1 MFPCR
6 ILSHE
11 TADGP
16 ANMAL
21 DEALLNA
28 VAATPEF
35 AYFRTYEWT
44 EPTLSLGYFQRFSEA
59 KDDPRLR
66 EAALVRRPTGGGA
79 IWHHHE
85 VTYAIIM
92 PSAHPSARRGGT
104 LYHDVHAAIA
114 QAFQEEGAPVVRR
127 GSLNPIAGDSARPF
141 LCFQDRDAEDLVLS
155 GSKVVGSAQRRRAG
169 AVLQHGSILLA
180 RSNTIPEL
188 PGAEDLAAITRLRSF
203 WAERLRTIIPAALG
217 LTPVATSLTPADREH
232 ASELEAT
239 VYRTSAWNQRR

>member
-1 MFPCR
+1 
-6 ILSHE
+6 
-11 TADGP
+11 
-16 ANMAL
+16 MAL

-59 KDDPRLR
+59 KADPRLR

-85 VTYAIIM
+85 VTYAMII

-114 QAFQEEGAPVVRR
+114 RAFQEEGAAVVRR
-127 GSLNPIAGDSARPF
+127 GASISSSDDSTRPF
-141 LCFQDRDAEDLVLS
+141 LCFQDRDAEDLVLG

-180 RSNTIPEL
+180 RSPTIPEL
-188 PGAEDLAAITRLRSF
+188 AGAGDLAALTRPHLF
-203 WAERLRTIIPAALG
+203 WAERLRTLIPTALG
-217 LTPVATSLTPADREH
+217 LIPVATSLTPADREH
-232 ASELEAT
+232 ARELESR
-239 VYRTSAWNQRR
+239 VYRTPAWNQRR